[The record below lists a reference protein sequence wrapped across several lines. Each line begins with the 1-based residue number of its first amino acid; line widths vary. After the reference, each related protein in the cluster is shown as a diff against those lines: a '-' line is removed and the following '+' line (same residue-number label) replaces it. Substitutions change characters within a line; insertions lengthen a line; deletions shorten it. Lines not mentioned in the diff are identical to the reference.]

1 VDAVVLAYEAAPKAA
16 YYSALAIAIGV
27 IVARWLLDRADAP
40 RAIAAN
46 RLAALSVAAAV
57 ALLVASLLRLVG
69 HTIAAFGPT
78 EAWTA
83 ENFRLI
89 AMESRWGESWR
100 LQLMAA
106 VALTI
111 AAIAV
116 WSRAGRGW
124 RWTALAAIACS
135 AATPLLGH
143 AAGSFWRVGLHGAH
157 LLGGGAWLGTLIAIV
172 LLDGLAGR
180 RHEPHGLDDGATDQ
194 REAVTAGLVE
204 QFSPVALTAATLV
217 AASGLL
223 AAFSYLAAPS
233 DLLQTAYGR
242 ALTIKLT
249 LVLAILVCG
258 YANWQRSRAQE
269 APWVPLLRTE
279 SALAMLVLIVTSVL
293 TELEH
298 P

>member
-1 VDAVVLAYEAAPKAA
+1 MDAAVLAYEAAPKAV
-16 YYSALAIAIGV
+16 YYAALSIAIGV
-27 IVARWLLDRADAP
+27 IVTRWLLDRADAL
-40 RAIAAN
+40 RAIAAH

-57 ALLVASLLRLVG
+57 ALLLASLLRLAG
-69 HTIAAFGPT
+69 HTVAAFGPA

-89 AMESRWGESWR
+89 ALESRWGESWR

-116 WSRAGRGW
+116 PLRAGRGW
-124 RWTALAAIACS
+124 RWTALAAVACC

-143 AAGSFWRVGLHGAH
+143 AAGSFWRVALHGAH

-172 LLDGLAGR
+172 LLDWLAGR
-180 RHEPHGLDDGATDQ
+180 RDEPRGLDDGATDR
-194 REAVTAGLVE
+194 REAVTSGLVE
-204 QFSPVALTAATLV
+204 RFSPVALTAASLV
-217 AASGLL
+217 AATGLL
-223 AAFSYLAAPS
+223 AAFSYLATPA

-279 SALAMLVLIVTSVL
+279 AALAVLVLVVTSVL